1 MRRGTVLGNECG
13 FIRFLFTTALLIFA
27 VYVGILFGIP
37 FYKQSAFRSDVKELA
52 RISLGDVEKTRTQ
65 VIDRARELKIPIDEK
80 AIQVTRTEKTIRVRA
95 SWKETVDVL
104 GVYQKTLSFS
114 VDEEE

>member
-1 MRRGTVLGNECG
+1 MKTGEAVRNECG
-13 FIRFLFTTALLIFA
+13 FVRFLLVTALLVCS
-27 VYVGILFGIP
+27 VYLGIKFGIP
-37 FYKQSAFRSDVKELA
+37 FFKQSAFRSDVKELA
-52 RISLGDVEKTRTQ
+52 RISLGDVDKTRTQ
-65 VIDRARELKIPIDEK
+65 VIERARELKIPIDEK
-80 AIQVTRTEKTIRVRA
+80 AIQVTRSDKTIRVRA